1 MTEFHGPEGEM
12 LFARAVCV
20 IQGVKRADVPRS
32 TGTAGLTAHSTAAL
46 PRRHLN
52 EEDSVE

>member
-1 MTEFHGPEGEM
+1 M
-12 LFARAVCV
+12 LFARVVCV
-20 IQGVKRADVPRS
+20 IQGVKRADVPRP